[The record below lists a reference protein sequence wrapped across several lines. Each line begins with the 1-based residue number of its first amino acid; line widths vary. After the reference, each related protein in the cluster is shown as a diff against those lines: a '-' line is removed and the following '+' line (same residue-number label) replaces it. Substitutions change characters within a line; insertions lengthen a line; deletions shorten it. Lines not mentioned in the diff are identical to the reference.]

1 MANIVESLNQIGNGL
16 QNLTASIGDGGMQQ
30 AVAQILGPEIAQLTQ
45 LQQQMLQGQQQLQ
58 QQMLQ
63 GQEQLQQQMLQGQEQ
78 LQQQMLQNQQQTQQQ
93 LTQLSESQQ
102 QTQATLHEVQNVLGE
117 VMWTQKNHPIRG
129 YNKSHPESLRA
140 LYKEHSGGDH
150 SLESVPPP
158 LGSTPPAGVPF
169 PADNDDLMR
178 LTGEQLNQL
187 ETFYEVQFGASGN
200 HIGARRNAFSRYIT
214 DA

>member
-30 AVAQILGPEIAQLTQ
+30 AVAQILAPEIAQLTQ
-45 LQQQMLQGQQQLQ
+45 LQQQMLQGQQQMLQGQQQMQ

-63 GQEQLQQQMLQGQEQ
+63 M
-78 LQQQMLQNQQQTQQQ
+78 QQQTQQQ

>member
-30 AVAQILGPEIAQLTQ
+30 AVAQILAPEIAQLTQ

-63 GQEQLQQQMLQGQEQ
+63 GQGQ

-169 PADNDDLMR
+169 PGDNDDLMR